1 MRTKFL
7 LLINMISD
15 IDECDKGIHSCSFN
29 AVCNNTEGSYDC
41 TCKPGYEEDG
51 DDCTGNFFFNL
62 VILHAKE
69 SKRKHCR
76 LYFSMTRW
84 SLN

>member
-15 IDECDKGIHSCSFN
+15 IDECDKGTHSCSFN
-29 AVCNNTEGSYDC
+29 AVCNNTKGSYNC

-51 DDCTGNFFFNL
+51 DNCKGIFFFS
-62 VILHAKE
+62 I
-69 SKRKHCR
+69 
-76 LYFSMTRW
+76 W
-84 SLN
+84 SFCTPTNRNETIAAFIFPWQDGL